1 MNINVGGGVLASP
14 VVKAVLDA
22 LGVSYVV
29 EQGSDE
35 SGSWYRRF
43 SNGWVEQGG
52 YIADMPYSMIR
63 VTYPVEFRDENYVIL
78 MTANGSQS
86 VIGWSEGFE
95 EKSKMTTGIN
105 LQGNYTSD
113 TNLYSWEA
121 KGYAA

>member
-52 YIADMPYSMIR
+52 YIKNMRDSRIP
-63 VTYPVEFRDENYVIL
+63 VTYPVEFRDKNYVIL
-78 MTANGSQS
+78 MTAGVTDSGGNLSD
-86 VIGWSEGFE
+86 GFE
-95 EKSKMTTGIN
+95 EKSKTTTGIN
-105 LQGNYTSD
+105 LQGNYTSY

>member
-63 VTYPVEFRDENYVIL
+63 VTYPVEFRDKNYVIL
-78 MTANGSQS
+78 MTAGVTDSGGNLSD
-86 VIGWSEGFE
+86 GFAVS
-95 EKSKMTTGIN
+95 SKMTTSIN